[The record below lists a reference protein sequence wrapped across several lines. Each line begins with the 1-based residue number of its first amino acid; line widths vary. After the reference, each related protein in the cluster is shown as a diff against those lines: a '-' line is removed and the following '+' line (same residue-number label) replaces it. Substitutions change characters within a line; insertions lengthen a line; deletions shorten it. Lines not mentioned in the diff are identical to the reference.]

1 MNLYVDGQRRYVT
14 LQARAVNLGS
24 LAGGQT
30 DILSASEEVT
40 IAVGSGADPVVE
52 TTANLAP
59 ADSII
64 LGGTVKITQA
74 PGGGAAALDVGI
86 SGGGNLDGMV
96 DGMAVTLGTIAQI
109 GHDGDG
115 SDTYPSQNTTAAK
128 LTLTTD
134 ADVTG
139 TAMKA
144 LITVWYQ
151 TFTAPA

>member
-24 LAGGQT
+24 LTGGQT
-30 DILSASEEVT
+30 DILSVSEEVT
-40 IAVGSGADPVVE
+40 VAVGSGADPVVE

-86 SGGGNLDGMV
+86 SGGGNLDGMI
-96 DGMAVTLGTIAQI
+96 DGMAVTLGTVAQI

-115 SDTYPSQNTTAAK
+115 NDTYPSQNTSAAK
-128 LTLTTD
+128 LTLTAD

-139 TAMKA
+139 TAMKV